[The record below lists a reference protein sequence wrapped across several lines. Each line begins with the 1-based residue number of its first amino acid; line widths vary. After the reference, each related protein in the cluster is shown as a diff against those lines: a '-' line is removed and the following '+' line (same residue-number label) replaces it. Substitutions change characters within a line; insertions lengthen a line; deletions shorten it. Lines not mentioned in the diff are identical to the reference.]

1 MLKCKK
7 AIVKSHEIFFEI
19 CKPSTVLKV
28 IFYISGRG
36 AGDLV
41 IKLIRWELFLGNKKR
56 KNNMI
61 SNNRILYTLDMQ
73 DWN

>member
-7 AIVKSHEIFFEI
+7 AIVKSHEIFFFEI
-19 CKPSTVLKV
+19 CKPSTVQKV

-41 IKLIRWELFLGNKKR
+41 IKLTIFGK
-56 KNNMI
+56 
-61 SNNRILYTLDMQ
+61 
-73 DWN
+73 